1 MTADLSP
8 RPSRHPS
15 DAPLPED
22 RLQAVGGELVNA
34 FRHLMASIPEST
46 RSPTR
51 LAKRFGM
58 SRVIVSRLLGSL
70 ACADPLESLQRIPGP
85 ESLRVAAAGAMAA
98 GADAAAVSRC
108 TVAIEAFARLI
119 RGDYGTRGSLNAAI
133 GASRPE
139 LRASSEASARY
150 QVYKGM
156 RDLMGVAAEAW
167 VMTAMLAPCVGD
179 ARSLEVVRVQ
189 GALGIGR
196 ADPLAA
202 VHVCE
207 RPILGSTF
215 HDIDIDLRDA
225 GPNHAASRET
235 LHDDTTKVHRL
246 ASDPAPRNVA
256 VDLLTARRE
265 RVDVRTPVEATGP
278 RLAMTITPDVPVRV
292 LLVDVVLHESLAS
305 NLRVEIRGNERRGFD
320 DSRGPRAGRPG
331 IGTDTSLATEL
342 VRPGA
347 SPSPRAEWPQQGRLL
362 ERIVAELGHGSDRF
376 TTHRLRLIHPIPG
389 SRFDVTVSPH
399 RPNA

>member
-15 DAPLPED
+15 DAHLPED
-22 RLQAVGGELVNA
+22 RLQAVGEELVNA

-196 ADPLAA
+196 ADPFAA
-202 VHVCE
+202 VHLCE
-207 RPILGSTF
+207 RPILGSTI

-225 GPNHAASRET
+225 GPNHAAPRET
-235 LHDDTTKVHRL
+235 LHDATTKVHRL
-246 ASDPAPRNVA
+246 ARHPAPCNVA
-256 VDLLTARRE
+256 VDLLTASRE
-265 RVDVRTPVEATGP
+265 RMDVRTPAEAAGP
-278 RLAMTITPDVPVRV
+278 RLEIAITPDVPVRV

-305 NLRVEIRGNERRGFD
+305 NLRVEIRGDERRGFD
-320 DSRGPRAGRPG
+320 EPRGSLAGHPG
-331 IGTDTSLATEL
+331 IGTDKVLATEL
-342 VRPGA
+342 VRAGE
-347 SPSPRAEWPQQGRLL
+347 SPSSRAEWPQQGRLL
-362 ERIVAELGHGSDRF
+362 ERIIAELGRGSDRF
-376 TTHRLRLIHPIPG
+376 TTHRLRLTHPIPG
-389 SRFDVTVSPH
+389 SRFGVTISPH
-399 RPNA
+399 RPDA